1 MKPIELWGGVEC
13 TVNRVGDRY
22 HDQMTWSG
30 HDRRVDDIDRLAS
43 LGITSLR
50 YPVIWERHAPE
61 RVDQIDWRWS
71 DERLGRIRQQGL
83 APIIGLLHH
92 GSGPRYTSLVDDR
105 FPELLARYARAVA
118 ERYPWA
124 SDWTPVN
131 EPLTTARF
139 SGLYGYWYPHARDER
154 TFFRAL
160 LNELRGT
167 VLAMREIQQVNPHAR
182 LIQTEDLG
190 KATGTLRLRRQV
202 QHECQRR
209 WLSWDL
215 LCGRVDAAHPL
226 YHRLRRNGVT
236 EAELA
241 YFRENACPPDVFGIN
256 YYLTSDRWLDERR
269 HLYPAWS
276 HGGNGHIEYAD
287 VEAVRARAKG
297 IIGHEHH
304 LLSTWQRYGRPVAL
318 TEVHLGCS
326 RDEQMR
332 WILEAWQAA
341 HAARQGGADV
351 RAITLWALL
360 GSHDWDSLVTR
371 IRGHYE
377 PGLFDVR
384 GAEPRETA
392 LVSVVRDLAAGHAP
406 EHPVLQTAGWW
417 RRPSRLT
424 WGPAA
429 DSSAPLKPLA
439 GPPILIVGQRG
450 TLGRALQRICA
461 DRGLRVHAAGRPELD
476 LCDPSRIDAVLRR
489 VKPWAVI
496 NASGYVRVDD
506 AETDRDGCWR
516 GNVTA
521 AVNLAAACRRRRMP
535 LVTFSSDLVFDGA
548 AARPYV
554 ETDPVAPLNVYGESK
569 AEAERRVLELL
580 PNALVVRTSAFFGP
594 WDDYNFATIAMRTIA
609 AGQPFRAPGDYRV
622 SPTYVPDLA
631 HAVVDLLIDE
641 ARGIWHLASD
651 GDVTWLDFARMV
663 ARHTGADESLIEEC
677 SWRDIWQPA
686 IRPSASVLGS
696 SRGRLLRPLDAAIA
710 AYASDCAAAEAAQA
724 ESVASS

>member
-1 MKPIELWGGVEC
+1 MTPIELWGGVEC
-13 TVNRVGDRY
+13 TINRVRDRY

-30 HDRRVDDIDRLAS
+30 HADRVDDIDRFAS

-50 YPVIWERHAPE
+50 YPVIWERQAPE
-61 RVDQIDWRWS
+61 RVDDVDWRWP
-71 DERLGRIRQQGL
+71 DERLARIHERGMS
-83 APIIGLLHH
+83 PIVGLLHH
-92 GSGPRYTSLVDDR
+92 GSGPRYTSLVDDG

-118 ERYPWA
+118 ERYPWVA
-124 SDWTPVN
+124 DWTPVN

-139 SGLYGYWYPHARDER
+139 SGLYGHWYPHGHDER

-160 LNELRGT
+160 INELRGT
-167 VLAMREIQQVNPHAR
+167 VLAMREIRTVNPQAR

-190 KATGTLRLRRQV
+190 KTTSTPRLRRQA
-202 QHECQRR
+202 QHEAQRR

-215 LCGRVDAAHPL
+215 LCGLVDHHHPL
-226 YHRLRRNGVT
+226 YHRLRRSGVG

-241 YFRENACPPDVFGIN
+241 FFREHACPPDVLGIN
-256 YYLTSDRWLDERR
+256 YYLTSDRWLDERM

-276 HGGNGHIEYAD
+276 HGGNGHLQYAD

-297 IIGHEHH
+297 VIGHEQH
-304 LLSTWQRYGRPVAL
+304 LLAAWQRYGRPVAI

-332 WILEAWQAA
+332 WIVEAWQGA
-341 HAARQGGADV
+341 HAARAQGADV

-360 GSHDWDSLVTR
+360 GSHDWDSLVTEV
-371 IRGHYE
+371 RGHYE

-384 GAEPRETA
+384 GKEPRETA
-392 LVSVVRDLAAGHAP
+392 LAYVVRDLAAGHTP
-406 EHPVLQTAGWW
+406 EHPVLQTDGWW

-429 DSSAPLKPLA
+429 DSSTPLKSPS
-439 GPPILIVGQRG
+439 GPPILIVGLRG
-450 TLGRALQRICA
+450 TLGRAFQRICA
-461 DRGLRVHAAGRPELD
+461 HRGLRVHAAGRPELD

-496 NASGYVRVDD
+496 NAAGYVRVDE
-506 AETDRDGCWR
+506 AEADREACWR
-516 GNVTA
+516 GNVTG
-521 AVNLAAACRRRRMP
+521 AVNLAAACRRRRLP
-535 LVTFSSDLVFDGA
+535 LVTFSSDLVFDGRLD
-548 AARPYV
+548 RPYV
-554 ETDPVAPLNVYGESK
+554 EDDAVSALNAYGESK

-622 SPTYVPDLA
+622 SPTYVPDLV
-631 HAVVDLLIDE
+631 HTVLDLLIDE
-641 ARGIWHLASD
+641 ARGIWHLANQ
-651 GDVTWLDFARMV
+651 GDVTWLEFARMV
-663 ARHTGADESLIEEC
+663 ARQVGADESLLEEC

-686 IRPSASVLGS
+686 MRPTQSVLAS
-696 SRGRLLRPLDAAIA
+696 NRGRLLRPLDAAIA
-710 AYASDCAAAEAAQA
+710 AFATDCAVNEAAQA
-724 ESVASS
+724 ESLASS